1 MESHLALALLI
12 AYKKIVIPAKTGTHF
27 STNSQADEWVPA
39 FAGMTLQLCPL
50 LGIAGAAFRQ
60 QEDVNL
66 GSNHRLQGTG

>member
-12 AYKKIVIPAKTGTHF
+12 AYKKSVIPAKAGTHF

-39 FAGMTLQLCPL
+39 FAGMTLRLCPL

-60 QEDVNL
+60 QEEVNL
-66 GSNHRLQGTG
+66 GSNYRLQGTG

>member
-1 MESHLALALLI
+1 MESHLALALPI

-27 STNSQADEWVPA
+27 STNSQANEWVLA
-39 FAGMTLQLCPL
+39 FAGITLQLCPL
-50 LGIAGAAFRQ
+50 LGIAAAAFRQ